1 LIIKGESA
9 RLIAAFCVAIGL
21 HVLLF
26 NLLSSQTISS
36 NEKTALFSISIEP
49 YQEYQPA
56 PKLASPQKKLVPQ
69 LVSQI
74 EQVITQQNNDI
85 VYQTKPLMREDT
97 PQKKITQNEQPK
109 AQPIIQQVSVLD
121 VRNHLL
127 SHVQYP
133 HQARRHAWQGITQLS
148 LHIQQQHI
156 HEVVLLASSGY
167 PVLDRAAQQGLA
179 LIDTIPLAD
188 GIYHL
193 PVEFRLQ

>member
-26 NLLSSQTISS
+26 NLLSSQAISS
-36 NEKTALFSISIEP
+36 NEKTVLFSVSIEP
-49 YQEYQPA
+49 YQEYQPT

-69 LVSQI
+69 I
-74 EQVITQQNNDI
+74 EQVVIQQNSDV

-97 PQKKITQNEQPK
+97 PQKKITQKEQPK
-109 AQPIIQQVSVLD
+109 AQPIIQQVSALD

-133 HQARRHAWQGITQLS
+133 HQARRRAWQGITQLS